1 MFLEQDLS
9 LMFDLAETAR
19 EVVDCV
25 KTAFVGTMP
34 LQLGSHR
41 LLSKVNE
48 ALLSGVDGELVVN
61 RTEVCGVP

>member
-1 MFLEQDLS
+1 
-9 LMFDLAETAR
+9 MFDLTETAW

-25 KTAFVGTMP
+25 ETAFVGTMP